1 MADYGPTRLGAFRLS
16 AKKTLSVEQRRV
28 LLATPAGWL
37 ACGFGSGLTPVAQG
51 TFGSLAALLP
61 WLLLRKLPLSIYLVV
76 LLFGFAVGVWACNMA
91 GRALGVDDHRSLV
104 WDEFIGQ
111 WIALTP
117 LLLSV
122 LLPASGFAWWMLLA
136 GFVLFRLFDV
146 WKPWPIRWLDRHLKG
161 GVGVMVDDVAAGVF
175 AAVVLGLTLSLAR

>member
-1 MADYGPTRLGAFRLS
+1 MS
-16 AKKTLSVEQRRV
+16 AKKILSAEQRRA

-61 WLLLRKLPLSIYLVV
+61 WLLLRQLPLPLYVLV
-76 LLFGFAVGVWACNMA
+76 LLVGFAIGVWACDNA

-111 WIALTP
+111 WIALIP
-117 LLLSV
+117 LVLPA
-122 LLPASGFAWWMLLA
+122 LLPTRFSMWWWLLA

-146 WKPWPIRWLDRHLKG
+146 WKPWPIRWMDRQLKG
-161 GVGVMVDDVAAGVF
+161 GMGVMVDDVVAGIF
-175 AAVVLGLTLSLAR
+175 AAIVLALLMHYLV

>member
-1 MADYGPTRLGAFRLS
+1 MN
-16 AKKTLSVEQRRV
+16 AKKVLSTEQRRA

-61 WLLLRKLPLSIYLVV
+61 WLLLRELSLPVYVLV
-76 LLFGFAVGVWACNMA
+76 LLAGFALGVWACDVA

-111 WIALTP
+111 WIALIP
-117 LLLSV
+117 LLIPA
-122 LLPASGFAWWMLLA
+122 LLPVTGATWWMLA
-136 GFVLFRLFDV
+136 IGFVLFRLFDV
-146 WKPWPIRWLDRHLKG
+146 WKPWPISWLDRHLKG
-161 GVGVMVDDVAAGVF
+161 GMGVMVDDVVAGIF
-175 AAVVLGLTLSLAR
+175 AAIVLALGLHLLPLL

>member
-1 MADYGPTRLGAFRLS
+1 MS
-16 AKKTLSVEQRRV
+16 AKKHLDAEQRRA

-61 WLLLRKLPLSIYLVV
+61 WLWLRELPLWICLIV
-76 LLFGFAVGVWACNMA
+76 LLGGFALGVWACDVA
-91 GRALGVDDHRSLV
+91 GRALGVEDHRSLV

-111 WIALTP
+111 WIALLP
-117 LLLSV
+117 LQVSS
-122 LLPASGFAWWMLLA
+122 LLPAGGFQWWMLAL

-146 WKPWPIRWLDRHLKG
+146 WKPWPIRWLDRRVKG
-161 GVGVMVDDVAAGVF
+161 GFGVMIDDVIAGVF
-175 AAVVLGLTLSLAR
+175 AGVVLGVFLQWMR

>member
-1 MADYGPTRLGAFRLS
+1 MS
-16 AKKTLSVEQRRV
+16 AKKTLSAEQRRA

-61 WLLLRKLPLSIYLVV
+61 WLLLRHLSIPLYVLV
-76 LLFGFAVGVWACNMA
+76 LLVGFAIGVWACDIA

-111 WIALTP
+111 WIALIP
-117 LLLSV
+117 LLLPA
-122 LLPASGFAWWMLLA
+122 LLPKRFSMWWWLLA

-146 WKPWPIRWLDRHLKG
+146 WKPWPIRWMDRHLKG
-161 GVGVMVDDVAAGVF
+161 GMGVMVDDVVAGIFAAIVLAAGLLIF
-175 AAVVLGLTLSLAR
+175 R